1 MESVFKSLL
10 NKSSE
15 DYLSYIDYFLDV
27 ERKVL
32 ISSQEEQAFKFLK
45 ESFENSGTTPTEEY
59 FLQKFDMM
67 KVPFKAAK
75 ELSLTDLKVHVANLV
90 HRRLNQEASKN
101 LMKIAT
107 EVAQS
112 GFTYEHLDLI
122 RSYANLTEDTAVV
135 DTTKSSDSFREF
147 YNQKKKQPTGLQTF
161 IKDIDTKIGGMSP
174 GSLTTLAGYT
184 SHGKTTLAAN
194 IAYNNAKKL
203 NYNICYLSLEVP
215 KEDMM
220 YNFLSRHSFE
230 PKFTQF
236 AYVPHEKMR
245 FCTMS
250 DEEEKFIME
259 DVLNDFMTT
268 GGKIHI
274 LDETDFKTMSFGE
287 IREKL
292 QAVDDMML
300 EETGYPL
307 DAVFV
312 DHAQLLKFNSSGK
325 RVSSES
331 AMINEYISFF
341 RKLSI
346 DFRRDAEGNSR
357 KLAILLLSQINRD
370 GWKRAVKN
378 NGQYNLNALAE
389 ANELERGS
397 QIIMTIFTDE
407 QLKMANEAKIQLLK
421 NRNGVTMTESAS
433 LFADF
438 RAYVIGDDMQ
448 GFQDTMSMDD
458 LESVFDSGTSLA
470 DIL

>member
-1 MESVFKSLL
+1 MESVFKSIL
-10 NKSSE
+10 NKSTD

-32 ISSQEEQAFKFLK
+32 ISSQEEQAFLFLK
-45 ESFENSGTTPTEEY
+45 ESYENSGTTPTEEY

-67 KVPFKAAK
+67 KVPFKSAK
-75 ELSLTDLKVHVANLV
+75 ELSLVDLKVHVANLIHKRV
-90 HRRLNQEASKN
+90 NQDASKN

-112 GFTYEHLDLI
+112 GFTYDHLDLI
-122 RSYANLTEDTAVV
+122 RQYANLSKDEVVV
-135 DTTKSSDSFREF
+135 DTTESSDSFRDF
-147 YNQKKKQPTGLQTF
+147 YNQKKQQPTGLQTF
-161 IKDIDTKIGGMSP
+161 IKEIDSKIGGMAP

-184 SHGKTTLAAN
+184 SHGKTTFAAN

-230 PKFTQF
+230 PKFTKF

-250 DEEEKFIME
+250 DEEESFIMGE
-259 DVLNDFMTT
+259 VLDDFMTS
-268 GGKIHI
+268 GGKIRI

-292 QAVDDMML
+292 EGVDDEMV

-312 DHAQLLKFNSSGK
+312 DHAQLLKFSQSGK
-325 RVSSES
+325 KYS
-331 AMINEYISFF
+331 NENSVLNDYISFF

-346 DFRRDAEGNSR
+346 DFRRDSEGNSR
-357 KLAILLLSQINRD
+357 KLAVLLLSQINRD

-407 QLKMANEAKIQLLK
+407 QLKLANEAHVQLLK
-421 NRNGVTMTESAS
+421 NRNGVTMNEPTS

-438 RAYVIGDDMQ
+438 RAYVVGDDMQ
-448 GFQDTMSMDD
+448 GFSDTMSMDD

>member
-1 MESVFKSLL
+1 METVFKSLL
-10 NKSSE
+10 NKSTE

-32 ISSQEEQAFKFLK
+32 ISTQEEQAFLFLK
-45 ESFENSGTTPTEEY
+45 ESYENSGTTPTEDY

-67 KVPFKAAK
+67 KVPFKSAK
-75 ELSLTDLKVHVANLV
+75 ALSLVDLKVHVANLIHKRV
-90 HRRLNQEASKN
+90 NQDASKN

-122 RSYANLTEDTAVV
+122 RQYAHLSQEDVVV
-135 DTTKSSDSFREF
+135 DTTKSSDSFRDF
-147 YNQKKKQPTGLQTF
+147 YNQKKQQPTGLQTF
-161 IKDIDTKIGGMSP
+161 IKDIDTKIGGMGP

-203 NYNICYLSLEVP
+203 NYNICYISLEVP

-259 DVLNDFMTT
+259 DVLNDFMTE
-268 GGKIHI
+268 GGKIRI

-292 QAVDDMML
+292 ENVDDQMI

-312 DHAQLLKFNSSGK
+312 DHAQLLKFSQNGK
-325 RVSSES
+325 KFSSEI
-331 AMINEYISFF
+331 AMMNEYISFF
-341 RKLSI
+341 RKLAI
-346 DFRRDAEGNSR
+346 DFRKDSEGNSR
-357 KLAILLLSQINRD
+357 KLAVLLLSQINRE
-370 GWKRAVKN
+370 GWKKAVKN

-407 QLKMANEAKIQLLK
+407 QLKLANEARIQLLK
-421 NRNGVTMTESAS
+421 NRNGVTMTEPAS

-448 GFQDTMSMDD
+448 GFSDTMSMDD